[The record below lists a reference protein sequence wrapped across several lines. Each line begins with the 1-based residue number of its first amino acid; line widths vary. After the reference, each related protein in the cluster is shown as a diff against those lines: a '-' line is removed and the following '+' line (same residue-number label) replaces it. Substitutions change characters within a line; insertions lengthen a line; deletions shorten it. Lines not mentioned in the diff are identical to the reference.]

1 MGAPDGAVLGDSLGA
16 AVGKTLG
23 DALGAT
29 LGEVLGA
36 AVSPGIVG
44 DDVGEVDGEIVH
56 GRFVHT
62 GC

>member
-1 MGAPDGAVLGDSLGA
+1 VLGDSLGA